1 MSHNV
6 FKKMAFASVALL
18 MAANTSFAQE
28 PAAAPAEESVKE
40 EVSFKM
46 SGKIREYFGQYNS
59 GVEGSAAYFQEFG
72 EANMA
77 ANVSAGPVSG
87 YFELESRTN
96 ALVSAV
102 QRRLDAKLGDLKLS
116 FGTIVPKESYAIA
129 DDSDTGTMTS
139 DSNAFGF
146 YKGELIKTELDGFRA
161 EYKINKVSL
170 GVTLY
175 EADALNADTYAMVK
189 GSTAETTDSNG
200 DTSDTY
206 TASSSS
212 VFAAKTFK

>member
-96 ALVSAV
+96 ALA
-102 QRRLDAKLGDLKLS
+102 
-116 FGTIVPKESYAIA
+116 PNWAI
-129 DDSDTGTMTS
+129 
-139 DSNAFGF
+139 
-146 YKGELIKTELDGFRA
+146 
-161 EYKINKVSL
+161 
-170 GVTLY
+170 
-175 EADALNADTYAMVK
+175 
-189 GSTAETTDSNG
+189 
-200 DTSDTY
+200 
-206 TASSSS
+206 
-212 VFAAKTFK
+212 